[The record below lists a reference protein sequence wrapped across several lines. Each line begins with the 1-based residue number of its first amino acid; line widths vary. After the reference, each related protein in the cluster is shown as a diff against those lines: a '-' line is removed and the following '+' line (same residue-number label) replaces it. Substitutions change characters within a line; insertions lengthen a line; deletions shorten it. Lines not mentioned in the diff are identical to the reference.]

1 MKKKKIIT
9 ILSIG
14 IIILLIIAYLNNA
27 GDVQNNEPNLVS
39 PPPALDVPMAKNIN
53 SFNKENIK
61 TLNNEGHNVATD
73 KFNQTDTFDNSYVSL
88 APSVIKQMNEDLESL
103 MLQHT
108 MDMGFS
114 EEAAKKMLS
123 GEPNNSVLSI
133 DSLPAELQPLI
144 KEELEKNKKNG
155 YDEVS
160 KEDSEGIV
168 NIVNYIIDTSPTIP
182 NIRFTLSK
190 IPNII
195 AYNYNYIGYSFPNT
209 SLLGVTSG
217 QGIQGTA
224 RRIFQKLDQSHI
236 LIVEESTLQNGSA
249 NLIMEFINAQV
260 FGYPAIY
267 AIKKT
272 PSEKKYAVLNWTT
285 KNFSYSLYL
294 VNSIDNAQNILGEI
308 GSSLTEINLEK
319 NIPSKEQDSIPVQEQ
334 PKANPPF

>member
-168 NIVNYIIDTSPTIP
+168 NIVN
-182 NIRFTLSK
+182 
-190 IPNII
+190 
-195 AYNYNYIGYSFPNT
+195 
-209 SLLGVTSG
+209 SLVS
-217 QGIQGTA
+217 Q
-224 RRIFQKLDQSHI
+224 R
-236 LIVEESTLQNGSA
+236 
-249 NLIMEFINAQV
+249 
-260 FGYPAIY
+260 
-267 AIKKT
+267 
-272 PSEKKYAVLNWTT
+272 
-285 KNFSYSLYL
+285 
-294 VNSIDNAQNILGEI
+294 
-308 GSSLTEINLEK
+308 
-319 NIPSKEQDSIPVQEQ
+319 
-334 PKANPPF
+334 

>member
-1 MKKKKIIT
+1 M
-9 ILSIG
+9 
-14 IIILLIIAYLNNA
+14 
-27 GDVQNNEPNLVS
+27 
-39 PPPALDVPMAKNIN
+39 
-53 SFNKENIK
+53 
-61 TLNNEGHNVATD
+61 
-73 KFNQTDTFDNSYVSL
+73 
-88 APSVIKQMNEDLESL
+88 
-103 MLQHT
+103 
-108 MDMGFS
+108 
-114 EEAAKKMLS
+114 
-123 GEPNNSVLSI
+123 
-133 DSLPAELQPLI
+133 
-144 KEELEKNKKNG
+144 
-155 YDEVS
+155 
-160 KEDSEGIV
+160 
-168 NIVNYIIDTSPTIP
+168 
-182 NIRFTLSK
+182 
-190 IPNII
+190 
-195 AYNYNYIGYSFPNT
+195 
-209 SLLGVTSG
+209 GVTSG

-319 NIPSKEQDSIPVQEQ
+319 NIPSKEQDSLPVQEQ